1 MHRKILLSAVRHR
14 INMILEIN
22 FLQSNKT
29 QRVEI
34 NKSTCVIGRSPK
46 SDCQID
52 MECFSRNHIEIEWN
66 GKDFFITDLNST
78 NGIYI
83 NSERIPV
90 ATKTLFKN
98 FFPLEVGGAVSI
110 SILPDEAQVEEV
122 IKPLVRDMSSAY
134 SAPSTIRKEIHKK
147 KSIEKTAQSRIYLLV
162 PAVLGL
168 SAFYFYSNYSS
179 DGQAVDPIVKVQRA
193 KEIST
198 VPVLN
203 KTDSELKTLISKN
216 KCEELKELCKGLLL
230 THPQE
235 KLTIT
240 DNELILY
247 VNYPAVL
254 EEVNSSYLPN
264 EATEKQ
270 AEYVLANYAYNPKV
284 ISEALARN
292 ISYVVVVGIDP
303 LDDLI
308 RVKQSV
314 VLNVKDAPK
323 FSTEDHLSFFSNI
336 FYGGIYR
343 PYKKFLLPYLKITK
357 Y

>member
-1 MHRKILLSAVRHR
+1 
-14 INMILEIN
+14 MILEIN
-22 FLQSNKT
+22 FNESNKT

-52 MECFSRNHIEIEWN
+52 MECFSRSHIEIEWN

-78 NGIYI
+78 NGVYI

-110 SILPDEAQVEEV
+110 SIFSDEVQPEEAEKSENPT
-122 IKPLVRDMSSAY
+122 IRNTNSSNTTTSIRMSSGTKY
-134 SAPSTIRKEIHKK
+134 DPRKK
-147 KSIEKTAQSRIYLLV
+147 KSLEKESQSKIYVLV
-162 PAVLGL
+162 PIVIAVA
-168 SAFYFYSNYSS
+168 AFYFYDSYT
-179 DGQAVDPIVKVQRA
+179 DKGPAVNTVAVS

-198 VPVLN
+198 VPTLS
-203 KTDSELKTLISKN
+203 KTDSELKSLISSD
-216 KCEELKELCKGLLL
+216 KCAELNELCQSLKL

-240 DNELILY
+240 ENEIILY

-254 EEVNSSYLPN
+254 VEMNSAFLPN
-264 EATEKQ
+264 ESMEKQ
-270 AEYVLANYAYNPKV
+270 AEYVLATYAYNPAV
-284 ISEALARN
+284 VSEALARN
-292 ISYVVVVGIDP
+292 ISHVVVAGIDP
-303 LDDLI
+303 LDDLVRI
-308 RVKQSV
+308 KFSV

-323 FSTEDHLSFFSNI
+323 FSSEDHLSFFSNI
-336 FYGGIYR
+336 FHGGIYR
-343 PYKKFLLPYLKITK
+343 PYRKFLRPYLKVSS